1 MKVGIG
7 SWTYGWS
14 IGVGG
19 YPPPKEPL
27 TALELLRRTHDYGL
41 GVVQIADNL
50 PVHALSSSALAELK
64 ACAGEWNIEIEI
76 GTVGVQPGNLMRYL
90 ELAKYLEA
98 KLVRSLTG
106 EVASRPNL
114 AEAAH
119 WLQQALP
126 AFESAGVCLALE
138 NYEGNTSLQLAA
150 LVRDLA
156 SPCLGICLDTVNSL
170 GALET
175 PAMVVEALGPYV
187 RSLHVKDF
195 EITRAES
202 RMGFIVAGRPAGE
215 GRLNIDWL
223 LAELRRAGSEP
234 NLILELWTPY
244 MRSVEETIGLE
255 QEWADRSVR
264 FLKRYEC

>member
-14 IGVGG
+14 IGVRG

-27 TALELLRRTHDYGL
+27 TALELLVRAHGYGL

-50 PVHALSSSALAELK
+50 PLHTLSSFALAELK
-64 ACAGEWNIEIEI
+64 ARAGEWNIEIEI
-76 GTVGVQPGNLMRYL
+76 GTVGVQPGHLMRYL
-90 ELAKYLEA
+90 ELAKCLEA
-98 KLVRSLTG
+98 KLVRSLVG
-106 EVASRPNL
+106 EVGSCPNL
-114 AEAAH
+114 SEAAD
-119 WLQQALP
+119 WLRKALP

-156 SPCLGICLDTVNSL
+156 SPSLGICLDTVNSL

-175 PAMVVEALGPYV
+175 PAMVVEALAPYV
-187 RSLHVKDF
+187 RSLHIKDF
-195 EITRAES
+195 DITRAES
-202 RMGFIVAGRPAGE
+202 RMGYVVAGCPAGE
-215 GRLNIDWL
+215 GLLNIDWVL
-223 LAELRRAGSEP
+223 TELRRAGAEP

-244 MRSVEETIGLE
+244 MGSVEETIRLE

-264 FLKRYEC
+264 FLKRYES